1 MAVKLHPAGL
11 RQAKDLIAQG
21 RAVRD
26 ERDDWSEHQPTA
38 EEENAFIRRHGYAEY
53 GRWHLGID
61 AARAEDTKARYK
73 FPYGDF
79 RRVHRCAVISAESR
93 AGRNKYLDI
102 DRAAHEL
109 HELMDAGAVRP
120 PSRTPA
126 RTRRAPRGS
135 APRPSRSARDR

>member
-1 MAVKLHPAGL
+1 MAAKLHAAGS
-11 RQAKDLIAQG
+11 RQARELIAQG
-21 RAVRD
+21 KSVRD

-38 EEENAFIRRHGYAEY
+38 QQENEFIRRHGYAEY

-61 AARAEDTKARYK
+61 ETHGEETKGRYK

-79 RRVHRCAVISAESR
+79 RRVHRCALISAESR

-102 DRAAHEL
+102 EEAAHAL
-109 HELMDAGAVRP
+109 HQMIDAGVRR

-126 RTRRAPRGS
+126 RTRAAPRGS